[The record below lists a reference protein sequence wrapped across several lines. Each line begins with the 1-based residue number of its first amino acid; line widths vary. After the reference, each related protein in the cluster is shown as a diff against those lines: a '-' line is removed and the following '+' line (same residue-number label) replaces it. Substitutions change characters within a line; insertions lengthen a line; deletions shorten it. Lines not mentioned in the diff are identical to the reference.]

1 MIKIVALL
9 LLFFGF
15 VGCSTHHIPIKPSE
29 KAFDG
34 EDTYIL
40 FALHEEHIGN
50 YKSAATL
57 FEKLYEKSLK
67 KEYLYRSLADD
78 LKADE
83 YKKVVARV
91 DALSDNSLNDAKLV
105 RYKIKALMKL
115 SQLEK
120 AKKLAVSL
128 AKKTKDVND
137 YLLASDVYIKK
148 KEYKMA
154 LKYLDSA
161 YVQNYNE
168 KILDKM
174 AIILYVN
181 LDRKKDAI
189 AYLETYTRI
198 NGCSKLICK
207 RLIGIYSH
215 ENNIEGLLSTYKRL
229 YNVEKSDNIAQKIIQ
244 IYAYKRDYIKL
255 INFLE
260 ESGADDDLL
269 LQLYI
274 TGKNYD
280 KAYKLANKL
289 YEKSADVKYLGQ
301 SAVYEY
307 ESSENN
313 ISKKRVLDVVKKLE
327 DVVIQTKDPLYEN
340 YLGYILIDKGI
351 DVKKGMQYIKD
362 VLKKSPDSAYYLDS
376 LAWGYY
382 KLGECKKAEKIFK
395 KVATLEGG
403 DNPEVIKHINA
414 VKRCLNRSY
423 KRKKVRKER

>member
-1 MIKIVALL
+1 MIKIVTIILL
-9 LLFFGF
+9 SLTFIS
-15 VGCSTHHIPIKPSE
+15 CATHHVSVQPNE
-29 KAFDG
+29 KAFEG

-40 FALHEEHIGN
+40 FALRAEEIGD

-57 FEKLYEKSLK
+57 FEKLYEKSSK
-67 KEYLYRSLADD
+67 KEYLYRTLADD
-78 LKADE
+78 LKAGE

-91 DALSDNSLNDAKLV
+91 DALSNNSLSDAKLV
-105 RYKIKALMKL
+105 RYKIRALIKL
-115 SQLEK
+115 SKLEK

-128 AKKTKDVND
+128 AAKTKNAND

-148 KEYKMA
+148 KEYNMA

-181 LDRKKDAI
+181 LHRKKDAI
-189 AYLETYTRI
+189 AYLETHSRI
-198 NGCSKLICK
+198 NGCSKLVCN

-229 YNVEKSDNIAQKIIQ
+229 YHVNKSKSVAEKIIQ

-255 INFLE
+255 MNFLE

-269 LQLYI
+269 LQLYV
-274 TGKNYD
+274 TGKNYG

-289 YEKSADVKYLGQ
+289 YAKTADVKYLGQ
-301 SAVYEY
+301 GAIYEY

-327 DVVIQTKDPLYEN
+327 DVVTQTKNPLYEN
-340 YLGYILIDKGI
+340 YLGYILIDKNI
-351 DVKKGMQYIKD
+351 DVKKGIAYIKD

-414 VKRCLNRSY
+414 VKRCLNKSY
-423 KRKKVRKER
+423 KRKKVRKEK